1 MLRGLNTPV
10 AIILSEISENY
21 WNNIIHVQSY
31 KILLSMFYFTSP
43 YLAHLQ

>member
-31 KILLSMFYFTSP
+31 KILSPIFYFTSP

>member
-31 KILLSMFYFTSP
+31 KILFYFTSP